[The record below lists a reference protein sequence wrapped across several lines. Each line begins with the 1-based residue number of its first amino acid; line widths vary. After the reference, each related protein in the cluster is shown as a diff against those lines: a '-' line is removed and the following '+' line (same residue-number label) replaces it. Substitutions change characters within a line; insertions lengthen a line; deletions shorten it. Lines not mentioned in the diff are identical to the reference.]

1 MIALWDPII
10 RGLVDTVQANNVLE
24 VGAETGLSTKVLLDY
39 VTARGGHLHSIDP
52 APDFDV
58 SNLEH
63 QYPGSVTFHRDLS
76 LNAIPH
82 LPCVDVAL
90 LDGDHNWYTVFH
102 ELELLEKLH
111 AGDPL
116 NMPVIFI
123 HDIGWPYGRRD
134 LYYTPH
140 TIPKEHRKPF
150 AKKGMG
156 RLKRDLLEHGGLNST
171 LHNAITE
178 GGANNGVLTAI
189 ESYLDETAVEYH
201 FVNLP
206 LYFGLGILV
215 TKARL
220 DNNNEL
226 NAELMRLEGFLAG
239 RKLIELTERFR
250 LKTLAQLQQLQIQ
263 LEDEKKTVSDLKDQL
278 AITKRTSSK

>member
-1 MIALWDPII
+1 MIALWDPIM
-10 RGLVDTVQANNVLE
+10 RGVVDTIEANNVLE
-24 VGAETGLSTKVLLDY
+24 VGSETGLSTKVLLDY

-58 SNLEH
+58 STLEH

-111 AGDPL
+111 SGDPL
-116 NMPVIFI
+116 SMPVIFI

-134 LYYTPH
+134 LYYSPH
-140 TIPKEHRKPF
+140 TIPKKHRKPF
-150 AKKGMG
+150 ARKGMG

-189 ESYLDETAVEYH
+189 ESYLDETEVEYH

-220 DNNNEL
+220 DDNNAL
-226 NAELMRLEGFLAG
+226 NAELMRVEGFLAG

-250 LKTLAQLQQLQIQ
+250 LKALAQLQQLQIE
-263 LEDEKKTVSDLKDQL
+263 LEDEKKTVSDLKEQL